1 MRSLSFAIGLTFLA
15 VGSSSAQAAVEHNP
29 ADHHRHSQAALSVL
43 PRGSP
48 AALRRCAL
56 PHKILN
62 AASRSACKGHPR
74 ASG

>member
-1 MRSLSFAIGLTFLA
+1 MRSLSFAIGLTFYA
-15 VGSSSAQAAVEHNP
+15 FGFSYAQAAVEHKP
-29 ADHHRHSQAALSVL
+29 ADHRRPQAALSL

-56 PHKILN
+56 SHKILN